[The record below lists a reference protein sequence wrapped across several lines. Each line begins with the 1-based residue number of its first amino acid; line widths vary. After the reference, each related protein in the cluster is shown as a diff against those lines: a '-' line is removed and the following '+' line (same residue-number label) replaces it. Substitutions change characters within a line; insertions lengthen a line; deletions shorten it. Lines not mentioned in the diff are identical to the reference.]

1 MKYERLYNFNG
12 WDGISDTFSI
22 YSSAEISDGNQNA
35 VKKTSKTQN
44 GFTSVHERFK
54 IDSKSEITG
63 EVQTRCD
70 TFVNTSDEEI
80 HINDYKY
87 RFAFP
92 GDEYEVFT
100 VYNNWCYE
108 SRTSWQELNTEIS
121 ASSKSP
127 RVNDSHAPMLAIFNK
142 QTGRGTSFHV
152 YANCSWKITAR
163 KQSPN
168 NHLIFTVVE
177 ISLCDEGLDLIV
189 GKGESFTFPLVA
201 FYEFKNKKDLDAY
214 KLHKYLAKT
223 SPRKRLPVIYNT
235 WLAFFDYIDFDNV
248 ISQIPC
254 AAEIGCDY
262 FVLDA
267 GWFGDG
273 SNWFRCVGDW
283 TENKNG
289 GYFGRMRDISDE
301 VHKHGM
307 KFGLW
312 LEPERAVVG
321 AEIVKKHPEY
331 FFGDNGFSCFLDY
344 SDSKALKYI
353 TDLTLDLIER
363 YNVDFF
369 KFDFNDS
376 VTYDCNHKAFIDY
389 HKGFERYICAI
400 REKYPEI
407 YIEGCGSGG
416 FVMSIGNMKNYDS
429 VWITDNQSL
438 YETLR
443 IYKDSLCYQ
452 LPCFMEKWTTFV
464 SVEDKFRTA
473 GKAGKIT
480 HHFSTNNAAWTN
492 VVSFKPGILDGF
504 FAGSP
509 IGISTDLTEITPE
522 LRQKIKDVV
531 AKFKKEEPF
540 WRNASCRII
549 SDTDKVLAL
558 QYENGD
564 TVKVVVFIG
573 KPMVQYGIT
582 VYPEIEAGVFTLDG
596 KPYDGEG
603 IYLELPQELGS
614 YIFTFEKVK

>member
-1 MKYERLYNFNG
+1 MNYERLYNFNG
-12 WDGISDTFSI
+12 WDGISDAFSVH
-22 YSSAEISDGNQNA
+22 SSAGISDGNQDS
-35 VKKTSKTQN
+35 VKMTSKTED
-44 GFTSVHERFK
+44 GFVSVHDKFK
-54 IDSKSEITG
+54 ILSKSEIIG
-63 EVQTRCD
+63 EVQTRTD

-80 HINDYKY
+80 HISDYRY

-108 SRTSWQELNTEIS
+108 SRGRWQELNTEIS
-121 ASSKSP
+121 SSSKSP
-127 RVNDSHAPMLAIFNK
+127 RVNDSHAPILAIFNK
-142 QTGRGTSFHV
+142 QTGRGISFHV

-168 NHLIFTVVE
+168 NHLIFTIVE
-177 ISLCDEGLDLIV
+177 IFACDEGLDLVV
-189 GKGESFTFPLVA
+189 GKAERFEFPKVA
-201 FYEFKNKKDLDAY
+201 FYEFENKNDLDAH

-223 SPRKRLPVIYNT
+223 SPRKPLPVIYNT
-235 WLAFFDYIDFDNV
+235 WLAFFDYIDYDN
-248 ISQIPC
+248 IIAQIPH

-262 FVLDA
+262 FTLDA

-289 GYFGRMRDISDE
+289 GYFGKMRSISDE

-321 AEIVKKHPEY
+321 TDIVKKHPEY

-344 SDSKALKYI
+344 SNSEALKYI
-353 TDLTLDLIER
+353 TDLTFDLIEK
-363 YNVDFF
+363 YNIDFF

-376 VTYDCNHKAFIDY
+376 ITYDYNHKAFFEY
-389 HKGFERYICAI
+389 HRGFEKYICAI

-452 LPCFMEKWTTFV
+452 LPCFMEKWTSFV

-492 VVSFKPGILDGF
+492 AVSFRPGFLDGF

-509 IGISTDLTEITPE
+509 IGISTDLTEITSE
-522 LRQKIKDVV
+522 LRQKIKDIVTQ
-531 AKFKKEEPF
+531 FKEEETF
-540 WRNASCRII
+540 WRNASCRIV
-549 SDTDKVLAL
+549 SDTEKVLAL

-564 TVKVVVFIG
+564 TVKLVVFIG
-573 KPMVQYGIT
+573 KPMVQYRMIL
-582 VYPEIEAGVFTLDG
+582 YPEIEAGKYTIDG
-596 KPYDGEG
+596 RVYDGDG
-603 IYLELPQELGS
+603 ISLELPKELES
-614 YIFTFEKVK
+614 YVFKFERVK